1 MTTATSN
8 IDFRKLRP
16 SDRAAVLELHADLAG
31 TDGYFRFFGPPPKNL
46 DRVVGSIAS
55 NDRTHC
61 AVGAFIDDDLIGVA
75 NFVVLDD
82 GVSAEIAMVAAA
94 GEQHHGIGTDLLY
107 RLAALG
113 RARGLERFIAEVVPT
128 NSKAMRLIIDSD
140 LPISAHRSDGVIQIA
155 FHLRN
160 SEPSSASRRHR
171 AARANT

>member
-8 IDFRKLRP
+8 IVFRELRP
-16 SDRAAVLELHADLAG
+16 TDRAAVLALHADPAG

-46 DRVVGSIAS
+46 DRVVRSIAS

-61 AVGAFIDDDLIGVA
+61 AVGAFIDDHLIGVA
-75 NFVVLDD
+75 NFVVLDND
-82 GVSAEIAMVAAA
+82 VSAEIAMVVAA

-107 RLAALG
+107 RLAALA
-113 RARGLERFIAEVVPT
+113 RARGLDRFIAEVVPT

-140 LPISAHRSDGVIQIA
+140 LPISAHRSDGAIQIA
-155 FHLRN
+155 FHLRK
-160 SEPSSASRRHR
+160 SGPSSASRRHR